1 MPRNASVGRAV
12 LLGLVLALL
21 CAFAS
26 SAHASPSEAPASFDA
41 PSVYLY
47 VPAGLQGQATPAQ
60 VVFALHGM
68 GGEGKGFSQALIG
81 AAEQNGWVLV
91 APTFRYRNWRD
102 PATVA
107 EDDLALTHDLVA
119 LLDTLPG
126 RIGRPVE
133 RRAIVL
139 GFSRGAQ
146 LAHRFA
152 LTYPERTRAVAAM
165 SAGSYTV
172 PSPLDPSQ
180 GADRPLLFPFGTAD
194 LAWRSGHPIDAD
206 ALDRIPFWIGVG
218 GDDTTAA
225 DVPRQWDT
233 LLGKTRLER
242 ARSFVSYLKAAGAPA
257 SLAVFPHSGH
267 AMTPEMVSAAVAFLR
282 QETAA
287 PGKPAAEAPALTRLA
302 GLFAL

>member
-1 MPRNASVGRAV
+1 LPRNAPIGHAV

-21 CAFAS
+21 CTFAT
-26 SAHASPSEAPASFDA
+26 SAHAALHEAPASFDA
-41 PSVYLY
+41 AKVYVY
-47 VPAGLQGQATPAQ
+47 VPASLRDRPGTAQ

-68 GGEGKGFSQALIG
+68 GGEGKGFSQGLVG

-107 EDDLALTHDLVA
+107 ADDLALARDLVA
-119 LLDTLPG
+119 LLDGLPE

-133 RRAIVL
+133 RRAIAL

-172 PSPLDPSQ
+172 PGPVDP
-180 GADRPLLFPFGTAD
+180 GDGHLLPFPFGTAD
-194 LAWRSGHPIDAD
+194 LAMRSGQPIDDD
-206 ALDRIPFWIGVG
+206 AVDRIPFWIAVG
-218 GDDTTAA
+218 GDDDNAA
-225 DVPRQWDT
+225 DVPRQWDA
-233 LLGKTRLER
+233 LLGKTRLDR
-242 ARSFVSYLKAAGAPA
+242 ARSFVRLLEAAGGRA
-257 SLAVFPHSGH
+257 SATVFPHTGH
-267 AMTPEMVSAAVAFLR
+267 AMTPEMVRAAVDFLR
-282 QETAA
+282 AETTAPRRDAA
-287 PGKPAAEAPALTRLA
+287 DEASALIRVTAPLA
-302 GLFAL
+302 V